1 MVEKRVESN
10 ANYKVITITGE
21 LTVKMT
27 AIESKEEISD
37 TDSGIILHSGPDS
50 PTSPVKDLTTH
61 TRALKLKHQSLEERL
76 ELCLLELRKLCIRE
90 AELTG
95 SIPSDFPLMPD
106 EKPPRVRRRI
116 GASFKLDEG
125 LIRQDQQDSE
135 LQALETDLAVQRQ
148 IYEAARKLS
157 LEENLSKP
165 QKKSRLQQCKR
176 EEKKVKDLQE
186 AVFQHRIKSECNSP
200 CISISSSPSKDMSDD
215 SSLSDVVALDDDV
228 DSSCPL
234 SPPALDTSDSEPMQ
248 SPHQS
253 SGRATVEYERSP
265 IQNSPWKESSLDQ
278 PYQRATKPQS
288 ANRSRSSSPAG
299 APVSAESC
307 RIPLTQFVRNSALRN
322 NHSTSAPSTP
332 ELLVRRQYSQSFRL
346 PKKKLS
352 VAVEQLSSEG
362 CRGRARLPQQRC
374 VPEIMVRSP
383 EFSPPRPYQSSSED
397 SSSEHSSSSYICSP
411 GKDRPTEIP
420 KLCPPPYG
428 FHFGTQKKEL
438 SCFHSLLQSTSQ
450 PQSSPGHARPTAE
463 NGPLSPQDMEMGK
476 SFQTTPPGARNLQRG
491 TPCQRSILKPPPPY
505 IRLVRTPSL
514 KDYPNHAFRLMP
526 REIVSEELKSWHQR
540 NQLQKFWLNCG
551 EHQSITSPTSPH
563 LPPFEQ
569 GSGNVVLQ
577 RAADGT
583 PVQWFVGEDAE
594 IVSQV

>member
-1 MVEKRVESN
+1 
-10 ANYKVITITGE
+10 
-21 LTVKMT
+21 MT
-27 AIESKEEISD
+27 AMESKEEISD

-50 PTSPVKDLTTH
+50 PTSPLKDPTTH

-95 SIPSDFPLMPD
+95 SIPSDFPLLPD

-125 LIRQDQQDSE
+125 LILQDQQDPE

-165 QKKSRLQQCKR
+165 QKKSRLQQCRR

-200 CISISSSPSKDMSDD
+200 CISISSSPSKDTSDD

-228 DSSCPL
+228 ESSCPL
-234 SPPALDTSDSEPMQ
+234 SPPVLDTSDSDPLQ

-253 SGRATVEYERSP
+253 PEHERSP
-265 IQNSPWKESSLDQ
+265 IQNSPWKETSLDQ
-278 PYQRATKPQS
+278 PYQRSTKPQPAS
-288 ANRSRSSSPAG
+288 RSRSSSPAA

-346 PKKKLS
+346 PKKKLTIDI
-352 VAVEQLSSEG
+352 ERLGSES
-362 CRGRARLPQQRC
+362 CRGRVHPPLQRC
-374 VPEIMVRSP
+374 GPETVVHSP
-383 EFSPPRPYQSSSED
+383 EFSPPRPHQCSSED
-397 SSSEHSSSSYICSP
+397 SSSEHSSSSFSVCSP
-411 GKDRPTEIP
+411 GRDRPTDIP

-428 FHFGTQKKEL
+428 FHFGAQTKEL
-438 SCFHSLLQSTSQ
+438 SCFRGQV
-450 PQSSPGHARPTAE
+450 RPTPG
-463 NGPLSPQDMEMGK
+463 NGPLSPRDTDTSKGLL
-476 SFQTTPPGARNLQRG
+476 TATPEVHNLQRG
-491 TPCQRSILKPPPPY
+491 TLCQRSILKPPPPY
-505 IRLVRTPSL
+505 TRLVRTPSL
-514 KDYPNHAFRLMP
+514 KDYPNHTVRLLP

-540 NQLQKFWLNCG
+540 NQLQKFWPSCG
-551 EHQSITSPTSPH
+551 EHQSMMSPTSPH

-569 GSGNVVLQ
+569 GSGNLVLQ

-583 PVQWFVGEDAE
+583 PVQWFVAEDAE

>member
-1 MVEKRVESN
+1 MAPRFGLTPAHVPSQLWGSASFVRQHGREEEVEEEEMESCVFL
-10 ANYKVITITGE
+10 KTDDK
-21 LTVKMT
+21 TVKMT
-27 AIESKEEISD
+27 TIESKEEISD

-95 SIPSDFPLMPD
+95 KLPSDYPLMPD

-116 GASFKLDEG
+116 GACFKLDEG
-125 LIRQDQQDSE
+125 LIHLDKQDSE
-135 LQALETDLAVQRQ
+135 LQALETDLALQRQ

-157 LEENLSKP
+157 LEGHLSKP

-200 CISISSSPSKDMSDD
+200 CINMSSNQSKDLNMSDD

-228 DSSCPL
+228 DSPSPL
-234 SPPALDTSDSEPMQ
+234 SPPVLGTSYSDPLQLSVQ
-248 SPHQS
+248 TLQS
-253 SGRATVEYERSP
+253 SSQLSVEYERSP

-278 PYQRATKPQS
+278 PYQKPAKPQS
-288 ANRSRSSSPAG
+288 ACSSRSSP
-299 APVSAESC
+299 
-307 RIPLTQFVRNSALRN
+307 ALRTAVQ
-322 NHSTSAPSTP
+322 ST
-332 ELLVRRQYSQSFRL
+332 LRL
-346 PKKKLS
+346 PML
-352 VAVEQLSSEG
+352 
-362 CRGRARLPQQRC
+362 ARLVGTDPLR
-374 VPEIMVRSP
+374 
-383 EFSPPRPYQSSSED
+383 
-397 SSSEHSSSSYICSP
+397 
-411 GKDRPTEIP
+411 IP

-428 FHFGTQKKEL
+428 FHFSAQKKGL
-438 SCFHSLLQSTSQ
+438 SSVSNSHKNNNQS
-450 PQSSPGHARPTAE
+450 QSSLSYVRAIAE
-463 NGPLSPQDMEMGK
+463 DGPLSPQDPDMGK
-476 SFQTTPPGARNLQRG
+476 CFVSSPPVGCSPQQRQWQEGALSPRRV
-491 TPCQRSILKPPPPY
+491 LKPPPPY
-505 IRLVRTPSL
+505 TRLVRTPSL
-514 KDYPNHAFRLMP
+514 KEYPNHAIRLMP

-540 NQLQKFWLNCG
+540 NQLQKLRPSCVDQ
-551 EHQSITSPTSPH
+551 QSAMSVKSPTSPH
-563 LPPFEQ
+563 LPPFNQ

-583 PVQWFVGEDAE
+583 PVQWFIAEDAE

>member
-1 MVEKRVESN
+1 
-10 ANYKVITITGE
+10 
-21 LTVKMT
+21 MT

-76 ELCLLELRKLCIRE
+76 ELCLLELRKLCVRE

-95 SIPSDFPLMPD
+95 TLPSDYPLMPE

-125 LIRQDQQDSE
+125 LMHLDKQDPE
-135 LQALETDLAVQRQ
+135 LQALETDLALRQQ

-176 EEKKVKDLQE
+176 EEKKVKNMQE

-200 CISISSSPSKDMSDD
+200 CISISSSQNRGVCVSDD

-228 DSSCPL
+228 DSSSPL
-234 SPPALDTSDSEPMQ
+234 SPPVLGSSCSNPLQLSAKTL
-248 SPHQS
+248 QS
-253 SGRATVEYERSP
+253 SQQSSSQLSVECERSP

-278 PYQRATKPQS
+278 PYQRETKPQS
-288 ANRSRSSSPAG
+288 ACSSRSSSPAG
-299 APVSAESC
+299 TQVSRESC
-307 RIPLTQFVRNSALRN
+307 RIPLSQFIKNSALRH

-332 ELLVRRQYSQSFRL
+332 ELHVRRQYSKSFRL
-346 PKKKLS
+346 PKNKLS
-352 VAVEQLSSEG
+352 ADTERPSSNS
-362 CRGRARLPQQRC
+362 RGRARLPQRRC
-374 VPEIMVRSP
+374 VADLMVRSP
-383 EFSPPRPYQSSSED
+383 EYSPLRPYQSSSED
-397 SSSEHSSSSYICSP
+397 SSSEHSSSSYISSP
-411 GKDRPTEIP
+411 GRDGPTEVP

-428 FHFGTQKKEL
+428 FHFGAQKKGL
-438 SCFHSLLQSTSQ
+438 SNFSSSNKNTTQ
-450 PQSSPGHARPTAE
+450 PQPGTGSIKATADD
-463 NGPLSPQDMEMGK
+463 GPLSPQDLNMGK
-476 SFQTTPPGARNLQRG
+476 CFLSSQPVARRPQPSQWQEGASPPIRV
-491 TPCQRSILKPPPPY
+491 LKPPPPY
-505 IRLVRTPSL
+505 TRLVRTPSL
-514 KDYPNHAFRLMP
+514 KEYPNHAIRLMP

-540 NQLQKFWLNCG
+540 NQMQRLCSVD
-551 EHQSITSPTSPH
+551 EQSVKSPTSPH
-563 LPPFEQ
+563 LYPFKQ
-569 GSGNVVLQ
+569 GSGNVILQ

-583 PVQWFVGEDAE
+583 PVQWFVAEDAE

>member
-1 MVEKRVESN
+1 
-10 ANYKVITITGE
+10 
-21 LTVKMT
+21 MT

-37 TDSGIILHSGPDS
+37 SDSGIILHSGPDS

-125 LIRQDQQDSE
+125 LIHQDQQDSE

-200 CISISSSPSKDMSDD
+200 CISISSSPSKDTSDD

-228 DSSCPL
+228 DSSCPH
-234 SPPALDTSDSEPMQ
+234 SPPVLDTPHSDPLH
-248 SPHQS
+248 SPHQP
-253 SGRATVEYERSP
+253 SGQVDAQYERSP

-288 ANRSRSSSPAG
+288 ASRSRSSSPAG
-299 APVSAESC
+299 VQLSAESC

-322 NHSTSAPSTP
+322 NQSTSAPSTP

-346 PKKKLS
+346 PKKKLT
-352 VAVEQLSSEG
+352 VDMERLS
-362 CRGRARLPQQRC
+362 RGRTRLPQQRC
-374 VPEIMVRSP
+374 VPETMLRSP

-397 SSSEHSSSSYICSP
+397 SSSEHSSTSYVCSP
-411 GKDRPTEIP
+411 ARDRPSEIP

-428 FHFGTQKKEL
+428 FHFGAQKKEL
-438 SCFHSLLQSTSQ
+438 SSFRTPDKRTSHS
-450 PQSSPGHARPTAE
+450 QSSPGNVKPMEE
-463 NGPLSPQDMEMGK
+463 NRPLSPQDTDK
-476 SFQTTPPGARNLQRG
+476 RKKVSAAPPGTSNLQRG

-505 IRLVRTPSL
+505 TKLVRTPSL
-514 KDYPNHAFRLMP
+514 KDYPNHAVRLMP

-540 NQLQKFWLNCG
+540 NQLQKIYPRCG
-551 EHQSITSPTSPH
+551 EHQSIMSPTSPH
-563 LPPFEQ
+563 MPHFEQ
-569 GSGNVVLQ
+569 GSGNLVLQ

-583 PVQWFVGEDAE
+583 PVQWFVAEDAE

>member
-1 MVEKRVESN
+1 
-10 ANYKVITITGE
+10 
-21 LTVKMT
+21 MT
-27 AIESKEEISD
+27 AMESKEEISD

-50 PTSPVKDLTTH
+50 PTSPLKDPTTH

-95 SIPSDFPLMPD
+95 SIPSDFPLLPG

-186 AVFQHRIKSECNSP
+186 AVFQHRTKSECNSP
-200 CISISSSPSKDMSDD
+200 CISISSSPSKDTSDD

-234 SPPALDTSDSEPMQ
+234 SPPVLDTSDSDPLQ
-248 SPHQS
+248 LPHQS
-253 SGRATVEYERSP
+253 PGQPAVEHERSP

-278 PYQRATKPQS
+278 PYQRSTKPQTAS
-288 ANRSRSSSPAG
+288 RSRSRLESSPAG

-346 PKKKLS
+346 PKKKLT
-352 VAVEQLSSEG
+352 VDMEQLGSES
-362 CRGRARLPQQRC
+362 GRVRPPLQRC
-374 VPEIMVRSP
+374 GPETTVRSP
-383 EFSPPRPYQSSSED
+383 EFSPPRPYQCSSED
-397 SSSEHSSSSYICSP
+397 SSSEHSSSSSFICSP
-411 GKDRPTEIP
+411 GRDRPTDSP

-428 FHFGTQKKEL
+428 FHFGAQTKEL
-438 SCFHSLLQSTSQ
+438 SCFRSPHK
-450 PQSSPGHARPTAE
+450 SPGQVRPTPG
-463 NGPLSPQDMEMGK
+463 NGPLSPRDTDTGRDFPTATQ
-476 SFQTTPPGARNLQRG
+476 GAHNLQRG

-505 IRLVRTPSL
+505 TRLVRTPSL
-514 KDYPNHAFRLMP
+514 KDYPNHSVRLLP

-540 NQLQKFWLNCG
+540 NQLQKFWPSCG
-551 EHQSITSPTSPH
+551 EHQSVMSPTSPH

-569 GSGNVVLQ
+569 GSGNLVLQ
-577 RAADGT
+577 RASDGT
-583 PVQWFVGEDAE
+583 PVQWFVAEDAE

>member
-1 MVEKRVESN
+1 
-10 ANYKVITITGE
+10 
-21 LTVKMT
+21 MT

-50 PTSPVKDLTTH
+50 PTSPFKDSNSH
-61 TRALKLKHQSLEERL
+61 TRALKLKHQSLEDRL

-116 GASFKLDEG
+116 GAAFKLDEG
-125 LIRQDQQDSE
+125 LICQDKQDPE
-135 LQALETDLAVQRQ
+135 LQALETDLAVQQQ
-148 IYEAARKLS
+148 IYEASRKLS

-200 CISISSSPSKDMSDD
+200 CISISSSPSKDTSDD
-215 SSLSDVVALDDDV
+215 SSLSDVVALDDDL

-234 SPPALDTSDSEPMQ
+234 SPPGLDNSDSDPLQ
-248 SPHQS
+248 SLCQS
-253 SGRATVEYERSP
+253 SGQAIVQYERSP

-288 ANRSRSSSPAG
+288 ASRSRSSSPAG
-299 APVSAESC
+299 APVSTESC

-322 NHSTSAPSTP
+322 NLSTSAPSTP
-332 ELLVRRQYSQSFRL
+332 ELLVRRQYSESFRL

-352 VAVEQLSSEG
+352 VDLKRLSSDS
-362 CRGRARLPQQRC
+362 CRGRSRLPQQRR

-383 EFSPPRPYQSSSED
+383 DLSPPRPYQSSSED
-397 SSSEHSSSSYICSP
+397 SSSEHSSSSSICSP
-411 GKDRPTEIP
+411 GRDRPTEIP
-420 KLCPPPYG
+420 KLSPPPYG
-428 FHFGTQKKEL
+428 FNFGAQKKEL
-438 SCFHSLLQSTSQ
+438 SCFHSLHKSTSHPQ
-450 PQSSPGHARPTAE
+450 PSPGQVRPSAG
-463 NGPLSPQDMEMGK
+463 NGPLSPQEANTGK
-476 SFQTTPPGARNLQRG
+476 SFPAAPPGGNNLQRG

-505 IRLVRTPSL
+505 PRLVRTPSL
-514 KDYPNHAFRLMP
+514 KDYPNHAVRLMP

-540 NQLQKFWLNCG
+540 NQLQKFRPACG
-551 EHQSITSPTSPH
+551 EHQSVTSPTSLH
-563 LPPFEQ
+563 LPPFDQ
-569 GSGNVVLQ
+569 GSGNLVLQ

-583 PVQWFVGEDAE
+583 PVQWFVAEDAE

>member
-1 MVEKRVESN
+1 
-10 ANYKVITITGE
+10 
-21 LTVKMT
+21 MT

-95 SIPSDFPLMPD
+95 TLSSDYPLMPD
-106 EKPPRVRRRI
+106 EQPPRVRRRI

-125 LIRQDQQDSE
+125 LIHLDQQDSE
-135 LQALETDLAVQRQ
+135 LQALETDLALQRQ
-148 IYEAARKLS
+148 ICEAARKLS
-157 LEENLSKP
+157 LEGNLSKP

-200 CISISSSPSKDMSDD
+200 CITSSASQNKDLCMSDD

-228 DSSCPL
+228 DLSSPL
-234 SPPALDTSDSEPMQ
+234 SPPVLGSSYSDPLQLSAE
-248 SPHQS
+248 SLQS
-253 SGRATVEYERSP
+253 SPQSSSQLSVEYERSP

-278 PYQRATKPQS
+278 PYQKTTKPQS
-288 ANRSRSSSPAG
+288 ACSSRSSSPAG
-299 APVSAESC
+299 TQVSAESS
-307 RIPLTQFVRNSALRN
+307 RIPLTQFVKNSALRH

-346 PKKKLS
+346 PKKKPSADMERLN
-352 VAVEQLSSEG
+352 SEKG
-362 CRGRARLPQQRC
+362 RGRTRLPQRRC
-374 VPEIMVRSP
+374 VADFMVRSP
-383 EFSPPRPYQSSSED
+383 EYSPLRPCQSSSED
-397 SSSEHSSSSYICSP
+397 SSSEHSSTSHISSP
-411 GKDRPTEIP
+411 GRDGPTEIP

-428 FHFGTQKKEL
+428 FHFGAQKKGF
-438 SCFHSLLQSTSQ
+438 SSFHIPHKNAGQS
-450 PQSSPGHARPTAE
+450 PSSPGYVRTTGE
-463 NGPLSPQDMEMGK
+463 SGPLSPQDSGLGK
-476 SFQTTPPGARNLQRG
+476 CFLSSPPVARSPQQRPWQEGASSS
-491 TPCQRSILKPPPPY
+491 RSILKPPPPY
-505 IRLVRTPSL
+505 TRLVRTPSL
-514 KDYPNHAFRLMP
+514 KEYPNHAIRLMP

-540 NQLQKFWLNCG
+540 NQMQKLRPSCG
-551 EHQSITSPTSPH
+551 EQQSFLSVTSPISPH
-563 LPPFEQ
+563 MPPFKQ
-569 GSGNVVLQ
+569 GSGNLILQ

-583 PVQWFVGEDAE
+583 PVQWFVAEDAE